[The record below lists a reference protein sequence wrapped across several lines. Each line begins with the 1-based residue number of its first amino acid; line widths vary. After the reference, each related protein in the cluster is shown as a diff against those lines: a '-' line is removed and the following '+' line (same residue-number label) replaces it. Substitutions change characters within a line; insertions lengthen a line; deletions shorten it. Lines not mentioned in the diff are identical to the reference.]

1 MNNEKSYM
9 IAGGKNF
16 KNEPKAVKNWVG
28 KVSGLMPYDIEN
40 IGVPARYFYGET
52 GGYHNPTGI
61 STGGVS
67 VIAKKIHQRLKEEGV
82 MQYVKIWVKSVG
94 YAGGN
99 SIRVYFDRASDDTI
113 ELSKKIMDA
122 LQYGYFDGMNDIY
135 EYKQGASP
143 VFALNMNGTEIEL
156 NIKYSF
162 VYDKPPYGTPEY
174 EEYKK
179 RQEPVN

>member
-1 MNNEKSYM
+1 MNNAKSYM

-16 KNEPKAVKNWVG
+16 KNEPKAVKKWVG

-82 MQYVKIWVKSVG
+82 MQYVKIWVKSET

-135 EYKQGASP
+135 EYKQGASS
-143 VFALNMNGTEIEL
+143 VFTQNMNGTEIEL
-156 NIKYSF
+156 NTKYNF
-162 VYDKPPYGTPEY
+162 VYGQPPYGTPEY